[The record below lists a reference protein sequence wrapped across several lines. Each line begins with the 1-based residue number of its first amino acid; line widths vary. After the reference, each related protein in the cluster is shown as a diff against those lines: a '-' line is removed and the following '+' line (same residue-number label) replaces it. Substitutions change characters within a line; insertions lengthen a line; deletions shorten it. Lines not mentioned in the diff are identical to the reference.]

1 MSTTINSV
9 AAVEARIS
17 ATRTPLATI
26 KKQVKA
32 EWVEVTPA
40 MATALLDANSHNRRL
55 REAVAD
61 GYARDMAADRWDVN
75 GETIKICIDGRLI
88 DGQHRLE
95 AIEITGISAVCLVV
109 TGLPIEAQK
118 TTDIGSRRSYAD
130 TLRWEDVKNED
141 AVSAIV
147 RRVALWKAGYRV
159 KSGRYKPTEPEMSET
174 FATVPGIAEAAEFGV
189 AHAKG
194 AGIPPA
200 QLGFAYWLLAGIDAT
215 AATWFMQR
223 IADGAGL
230 QLGHPVLVFRD
241 RLRRERDA
249 LRGRGSVSPDLI
261 LALLIKAWNAYRAG
275 DSITKLQLPTG
286 GLTAESFPIPK

>member
-1 MSTTINSV
+1 MSTTNTADI
-9 AAVEARIS
+9 AGERIS
-17 ATRTPLATI
+17 ATRTPLAMI
-26 KKQVKA
+26 KEQVKA

-61 GYARDMAADRWDVN
+61 GYARDMTADRWDVN

-95 AIEITGISAVCLVV
+95 AIEITGITAVCLIV

-118 TTDIGSRRSYAD
+118 TTDIGARRSYAD
-130 TLRWEDVKNED
+130 TLGWEDVKNED
-141 AVSAIV
+141 SVSAIV
-147 RRVALWKAGYRV
+147 RRVTLWNAGYRV
-159 KSGRYKPTEPEMSET
+159 KTGR
-174 FATVPGIAEAAEFGV
+174 EFGV

-200 QLGFAYWLLAGIDAT
+200 QLGFAYWVLAGIEAT
-215 AATWFMQR
+215 SADWFMQR

-241 RLRRERDA
+241 RLRREREA
-249 LRGRGSVSPDLI
+249 LRGRGNLSADLI

-275 DSITKLQLPTG
+275 DTITKLQLPTG
-286 GLTAESFPIPK
+286 GLTVETFPTPR

>member
-1 MSTTINSV
+1 MSTTTNSI
-9 AAVEARIS
+9 ATTDARIS
-17 ATRTPLATI
+17 ATRTPLSAI

-32 EWVEVTPA
+32 EWVEITPA

-75 GETIKICIDGRLI
+75 GETIKICADGRLI

-95 AIEITGISAVCLVV
+95 AIEITGISAVCLLV

-118 TTDIGSRRSYAD
+118 TTDIGARRSYAD
-130 TLRWEDVKNED
+130 TLRWADVKNGD

-147 RRVALWKAGYRV
+147 RRITLWNAGYRA
-159 KSGRYKPTEPEMSET
+159 KNGRYKPTAPELGAT
-174 FATVPGIAEAAEFGV
+174 FRTVPGIIEAAEFGV
-189 AHAKG
+189 THATG
-194 AGIPPA
+194 ASIPPA
-200 QLGFAYWLLAGIDAT
+200 QLGFAYWLLAGIDA
-215 AATWFMQR
+215 AAADWFMQR

-249 LRGRGSVSPDLI
+249 LRGRGSVSPDLV

-275 DSITKLQLPTG
+275 DSVSKLQLPTG
-286 GLTAESFPIPK
+286 GLTAETFPSPR